1 MIYRFDSKE
10 EGTNLGGKGKG
21 LSMLNFLGFS
31 VPDFMVITPSS
42 IEKFLNEPLKYIEW
56 MSPKPKAIRSSGM
69 KEDGEEY
76 SYAGQY
82 ESFLNKKTEDE
93 IVTAVRDCVASAGSN
108 RIKKYDDGKKQI
120 DLSDGIAVIIQDM
133 VDAKYAGVAF
143 SVDPVNHRR
152 DMICINLVEGL
163 ADKLVDGKIKPESLL
178 INKYDPDPIFDSQI
192 ASPEILTELIS
203 GLEKLENEIGK
214 PVDIEWAVDQNDQLF
229 WLQARP
235 ITTLSKIHINE
246 LDSKLAIEKEILT
259 RANIGEMM
267 PGHLSPLSISTF
279 GKAIEYGIQ
288 EFYMECGVQKKI
300 VNKHV
305 YIKYFYNHGFIS
317 MTGLY
322 KIADA
327 IILPK
332 NLYIEYSILGRPLG
346 GKSMDP
352 KRSLLVQ
359 LNNQRKQF
367 SYLGKAKKRLEI
379 LRNLNTSI
387 HQPKNLEK
395 KDLYEWID
403 CQLHNLNKAYS
414 YHYCTSA
421 KSGSQYSAL
430 ISVISGG
437 PIPTPESN
445 AIASHFLKNIDGI
458 VGADSIQQLKNI
470 ARSIDSQNLNL
481 EEMTD
486 EDLLEEIRSN
496 SKTNKVYLKFLEDH
510 GHRCVREGELKE
522 KDWSQEPIKLIRI
535 IRNIV
540 KSQEFDSPTEVFDI
554 KDAMNNLQKM
564 SGIKKVIVKKLAKS
578 TREAIALRE
587 MSKSAAIKFQQK
599 IKFAY
604 IELSKLL
611 VQNGLLNT
619 KEDIFYLKH
628 KEIGQLIQG
637 KMKDSFRHIQERKN
651 LDAIYSKMSFQE
663 VYFGHPFPVKNQIQQ
678 KDNKGTIVS
687 QGKVQ
692 GKVKVVRTLDDADKL
707 VKGDIMICEYT
718 DIGWSPYFAIIGG
731 IITEIGS
738 PLSHGAVVAR
748 EYGIPAIVNM
758 KGAMNKFEDHQEIRI
773 DTTHQ
778 DVVQLVK
785 SSNV

>member
-21 LSMLNFLGFS
+21 LSMLNFYGFS

-42 IEKFLNEPLKYIEW
+42 IETFLNEPSKYIEW
-56 MSPKPKAIRSSGM
+56 MSSKPKAVRSSGV
-69 KEDGEEY
+69 KEDGEEH

-82 ESFLNKKTEDE
+82 DSFLNQKTENE
-93 IVTAVRDCVASAGSN
+93 IVKAVQDCVASARSN
-108 RIKKYDDGKKQI
+108 RVKKYDDGKK
-120 DLSDGIAVIIQDM
+120 LVNLPDGIAVIIQDM

-143 SVDPVNHRR
+143 SVNPVNHRR
-152 DMICINLVEGL
+152 DMVSINLVEGL
-163 ADKLVDGKIKPESLL
+163 ADKLVDGKIESENLI
-178 INKYDPDPIFDSQI
+178 INKYDTDTIFESQI
-192 ASPEILTELIS
+192 ASPEILRELIS
-203 GLEKLENEIGK
+203 GLEKLEHEIGK
-214 PVDIEWAVDQNDQLF
+214 PVDVEWAVDQNDQLF
-229 WLQARP
+229 WLQVRP
-235 ITTLSKIHINE
+235 ITTLSDIHPNE
-246 LDSKLAIEKEILT
+246 LDSKLTAKKEILT

-288 EFYMECGVQKKI
+288 EFYTECGVQKKI
-300 VNKHV
+300 INKHI

-332 NLYIEYSILGRPLG
+332 KLYIEYSILGRPLG
-346 GKSMDP
+346 GKSLDP
-352 KRSLLVQ
+352 ERSLLVQ

-367 SYLGKAKKRLEI
+367 SYLGKAKKRLGK
-379 LRNLNTSI
+379 LSNLNASI
-387 HQPKNLEK
+387 HQPKNLGK
-395 KDLYEWID
+395 RDLYEWID
-403 CQLHNLNKAYS
+403 SQLHNLNKAYS

-430 ISVISGG
+430 ISAISGG
-437 PIPTPESN
+437 PIPTPKSN
-445 AIASHFLKNIDGI
+445 AIASHFLRNIDGI
-458 VGADSIQQLKNI
+458 VGAESIQQLKNI
-470 ARSIDSQNLNL
+470 AKAIDSENLNL
-481 EEMTD
+481 EGMTD
-486 EDLLEEIRSN
+486 EKLLKRIQSN
-496 SKTNKVYLKFLEDH
+496 SKTNKVYSQFLENH
-510 GHRCVREGELKE
+510 GHRCVREGDLKE
-522 KDWSQEPIKLIRI
+522 KDWSQEPIKLIPV

-540 KSQEFDSPTEVFDI
+540 KSQEFDSSTEAFDI
-554 KDAMNNLQKM
+554 KDAMKELPKM
-564 SGIKKVIVKKLAKS
+564 NGVKKMIVKKLAMS
-578 TREAIALRE
+578 TRKAVALRE

-604 IELSKLL
+604 IELSKILMHDD
-611 VQNGLLNT
+611 LLNT

-628 KEIGQLIQG
+628 KEIGLLIEG
-637 KMKDSFRHIQERKN
+637 KMKSPNKHIQERKK
-651 LDAIYSKMSFQE
+651 LDTLYSKMSFHE
-663 VYFGHPFPVKNQIQQ
+663 VYFGHPFPIKNTIHQ
-678 KDNKGTIVS
+678 KGNKGTVVS
-687 QGKVQ
+687 QGKVR
-692 GKVKVVRTLDDADKL
+692 GKVKVVRTLNDADKL

-758 KGAMNKFEDHQEIRI
+758 KGAMNKFEDHQEIII
-773 DTTHQ
+773 DTTQ
-778 DVVQLVK
+778 QNVVQLLK
-785 SSNV
+785 DSNI